1 MFDTIPTL
9 HCAGRTLRLDRPLV
23 MGILNVTPDSFADG
37 GLYVSVEAAVAHGL
51 RLIAEGADIIDIGGK
66 SNSPGAEPVS
76 LEDEL
81 LRVMP
86 VINALAA
93 HGNAVISID
102 TCKPEVMRA
111 AVAAGAGLIN
121 DIYALR
127 MPGALEAAAE
137 LAVPVVLMHMKG
149 EPQSMQ
155 QAPQYDNV
163 VDEVHRFLVERLFAA
178 EMAGIERHRLLV
190 DPGFG
195 FGKTTAH
202 NIALLTALEHFTK
215 LGVPLLVGWSRKSS
229 LGELTGRQLP
239 TERVYASV
247 AAHLIAVQHGALI
260 VRVHDVAAMVD
271 ALKVWQAVS
280 AASVPTPRTQ
290 TTATCY

>member
-1 MFDTIPTL
+1 MQ
-9 HCAGRTLRLDRPLV
+9 CAGRTLCLDRPLV
-23 MGILNVTPDSFADG
+23 MGILNVTPDSFSNG
-37 GLYVSVEAAVAHGL
+37 GLHASVEAAIAHGL
-51 RLIAEGADIIDIGGK
+51 RMIAEGADIIDIGGE
-66 SNSPGAEPVS
+66 STRPGAEPVS

-81 LRVMP
+81 LRVVP

-102 TCKPEVMRA
+102 TSKPEVMRA

-127 MPGALEAAAE
+127 IPGALEAAVE

-149 EPQSMQ
+149 APQSMQ

-163 VDEVHRFLVERLFAA
+163 VDEVHRFLVERLFAV

-202 NIALLTALEHFTK
+202 NIALLAALEHFTD
-215 LGVPLLVGWSRKSS
+215 LGVPLLAGLSRKSS

-239 TERVYASV
+239 IERVYASV

-280 AASVPTPRTQ
+280 AASAPTPRTQ
-290 TTATCY
+290 TTAPRY